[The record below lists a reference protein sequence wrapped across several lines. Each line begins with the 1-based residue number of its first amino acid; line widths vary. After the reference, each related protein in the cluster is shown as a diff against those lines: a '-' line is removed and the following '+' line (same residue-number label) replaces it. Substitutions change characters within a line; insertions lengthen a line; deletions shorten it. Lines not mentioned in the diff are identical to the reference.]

1 MCQDEMEQV
10 MELSERLL
18 PTLDSHDTA
27 TLRQSLKDTSQKL
40 ADIMASSQRQQEE
53 MEKKAQE
60 WNMYQVKDN
69 LVKKVQLYRTL

>member
-18 PTLDSHDTA
+18 PTLDNNDTA
-27 TLRQSLKDTSQKL
+27 TLRQSLVNTSQKL
-40 ADIMASSQRQQEE
+40 ANIMASSQRQQDE

-60 WNMYQVKDN
+60 WNEYQVSLK
-69 LVKKVQLYRTL
+69 